1 MYKILVTTM
10 KAHSTAGGA
19 SVCTEVIDFETAG
32 SAKIAVKKINDHA
45 PAIGNRTGIYQTAVA
60 LFEDLK

>member
-10 KAHSTAGGA
+10 KSQSVNGGA
-19 SVCTEVIDFETAG
+19 SVCTEIIDFENVG
-32 SAKIAVKKINDHA
+32 SANIAVKKINNSA
-45 PAIGNRTGIYQTAVA
+45 PALRNTTGIHQVAIA

>member
-10 KAHSTAGGA
+10 KSQSLDGGA
-19 SVCTEVIDFETAG
+19 SVCTEVIDFENAG
-32 SAKIAVKKINDHA
+32 SANIAVKKINDKSVAMLNTIGIHQV
-45 PAIGNRTGIYQTAVA
+45 AIA